1 MSLNYSL
8 RTWYDAFFKL
18 TRNLPLLF
26 KLKKQK
32 KLSVYQWKGEVRQ
45 LKKWHKGL
53 NNLAQTKLMAFWQQA
68 LDYYEK
74 SNRKGFYFDPAV
86 TIMALQMLNI

>member
-1 MSLNYSL
+1 
-8 RTWYDAFFKL
+8 
-18 TRNLPLLF
+18 
-26 KLKKQK
+26 
-32 KLSVYQWKGEVRQ
+32 
-45 LKKWHKGL
+45 
-53 NNLAQTKLMAFWQQA
+53 MAFWQQA